1 MDDLIAKWRI
11 EQHEIASKT
20 KVLYDSHDE
29 DKGVDAVA
37 GATFSKCSYHIQD
50 KLIGGVDVS
59 FGDDNSAIAVYV
71 ITRNQQVIYTDSLSY
86 KLSVPYVSSYLAF
99 REIEP
104 LEQLVERQK
113 LQSPD
118 LTPEVILVDGNG
130 ILHERRAGLATF
142 LGVRTGV
149 PTIGVGKTVYCTD
162 GLSVDLVERGVAN
175 NLATFAEH
183 CKAIDMRMGMG
194 MGMPSNNCA
203 NIASDSDRNGG
214 GNKDDIEMNIN
225 WVKSSSYINPAAS
238 TCTSVPGHAEM
249 GEQNKRCMGDHV
261 RLISGHCD
269 GFAIP
274 IKGQSGDILAAA
286 IVGHGGKI
294 AGRGKKKQQ
303 GTKNP
308 IYVSVGHGISLHR
321 AIGVSVALSL
331 ARIPEPVRQADLI
344 GRAIVKSGH
353 NSGHL
358 HQEKPSPNK
367 RNK

>member
-1 MDDLIAKWRI
+1 MDDRIAKWRI

-303 GTKNP
+303 GTMNP